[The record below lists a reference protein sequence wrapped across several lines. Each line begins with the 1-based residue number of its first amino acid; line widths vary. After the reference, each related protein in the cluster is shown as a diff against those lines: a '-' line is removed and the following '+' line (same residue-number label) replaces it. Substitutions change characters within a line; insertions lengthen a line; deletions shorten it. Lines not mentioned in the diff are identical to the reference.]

1 MKKQLTLLAFF
12 LVTCLLTACGT
23 TNDTAPTDGKTDTSA
38 NESQADQKVFVKGF
52 VDNLI
57 NTTLKTS
64 VDTSDSETIAQVE
77 EAQAA
82 AKTKG
87 SDGFTILN
95 DTEKG
100 LKINM
105 GYSFKGM
112 KPQVFYKFFFDNH
125 CVTPPA
131 EGEEAADCKTTV
143 TGDLKT
149 TIAYNGSTVDPQ
161 LGLILHTDT
170 PLVFDDAEGGAMDGA
185 TLGFE
190 NFTLWFSLK
199 KNASQPIKS
208 MSGKVVLNGTAID
221 LAELDGLNLDSL
233 LSGDISGLLTKLT
246 TSKYLPKLLDGLFNA
261 LVVPQD
267 APDITPAKSKAATP
281 KEMTVY
287 DKDGLLINMGYTSL
301 LPTQDYYFLFDFDEY
316 CLTTLLTGA
325 DACTLTTTGALNMR
339 IKCDYVLL
347 TITLNTPE
355 PMVFTDTEEGVMNG
369 SKLAFEDLT
378 ITLKLSDKDNPL
390 KGISGKVYFNDMA
403 LDPAMFNSLDIAAL
417 KAQLSKS

>member
-23 TNDTAPTDGKTDTSA
+23 TNDTSPTDGKTDTSA

-161 LGLILHTDT
+161 LGLILHTDN

-185 TLGFE
+185 TLGFD

-246 TSKYLPKLLDGLFNA
+246 TSKYLPGLLDGLLNA
-261 LVVPQD
+261 FVVPQNVP
-267 APDITPAKSKAATP
+267 AVTPAKAKAATP
-281 KEMTVY
+281 KEMTIY
-287 DKDGLLINMGYTSL
+287 DKDGLLINMGYTTLFPPSA
-301 LPTQDYYFLFDFDEY
+301 YFLFVFDEY

-339 IKCDYVLL
+339 IKYDL
-347 TITLNTPE
+347 TFLTLTFNTPE
-355 PMVFTDTEEGVMNG
+355 PMVFSDTEEGVMNG
-369 SKLAFEDLT
+369 STLVLEDLT
-378 ITLKLSDKDNPL
+378 IKINPADKNNPL
-390 KGISGKVYFNDMA
+390 KDVSGKAYFNDME
-403 LDPAMFNSLDIAAL
+403 LDPAMFESLDIAAIV
-417 KAQLSKS
+417 AQFSKN